1 MPRAAAYEVRRGA
14 EPDTFFQALL
24 LAAANKMA
32 RYEEQVA
39 TSLEVIIVPMDGHA
53 NQWGALQPV
62 DL

>member
-1 MPRAAAYEVRRGA
+1 VHYEKGS
-14 EPDTFFQALL
+14 EKDSQALL